1 MVWRGTENELHEFIQ
16 ELNKNDKNIK
26 LTYKAGRH
34 NIEFLDIL
42 FDVDDLG
49 NVSSNVFRKTTSS
62 NTLLHAN
69 SSHPHKLIE
78 SIPIGQFLRIRRLCS
93 NDEDFETQSKDLSQR
108 FRERGYSDRA
118 IKKGYMRAKHTPR
131 KELLAP
137 KTQTRDKD
145 TKATTIR
152 NYALYHL
159 YYIECHLFCH
169 LPMRSYIRRPHNPR
183 ASTEN
188 PRACLGYNS
197 SESRTGF
204 EQTKDHP
211 PALQGTS

>member
-1 MVWRGTENELHEFIQ
+1 MGMSSVWGLCGMCQCRDH
-16 ELNKNDKNIK
+16 
-26 LTYKAGRH
+26 Y
-34 NIEFLDIL
+34 L
-42 FDVDDLG
+42 F
-49 NVSSNVFRKTTSS
+49 F
-62 NTLLHAN
+62 
-69 SSHPHKLIE
+69 
-78 SIPIGQFLRIRRLCS
+78 QFK
-93 NDEDFETQSKDLSQR
+93 Q
-108 FRERGYSDRA
+108 
-118 IKKGYMRAKHTPR
+118 
-131 KELLAP
+131 
-137 KTQTRDKD
+137 
-145 TKATTIR
+145 ATTIR

-188 PRACLGYNS
+188 PRACLGYHS